1 MFTDAD
7 HSKLNG
13 IESGATADQT
23 GGEIATAL
31 NGQNLYTTGSIG
43 RDSTDYFTF
52 TNNTRC
58 DLVINGSNEFRF
70 ESDGDFHADGDV
82 IAQSTTISSDAKLKE
97 DIELVPDALGKLNK
111 LNGVTFKWKR
121 SNEKSAGV
129 IAQDVQKVLPE
140 AVKEVTAVS
149 NGETHLSVNYHALT
163 SILIEAVKEL
173 QAEVEKL
180 KGGK

>member
-1 MFTDAD
+1 MDVYV
-7 HSKLNG
+7 NG
-13 IESGATADQT
+13 
-23 GGEIATAL
+23 
-31 NGQNLYTTGSIG
+31 N
-43 RDSTDYFTF
+43 
-52 TNNTRC
+52 
-58 DLVINGSNEFRF
+58 NEFRF
-70 ESDGDFHADGDV
+70 EADGDFHADGDV